1 DDAHEGDDA
10 HERDDTHE
18 RATVMSTVPE
28 GVDAAGDTAASGH
41 RLGGLLEV
49 SDCRVDPAWA
59 LKIPASLALRKS
71 VLPMCELDGVVQVA
85 CCDVDDQIAAQA
97 IRKATGREVR
107 MIETD
112 PGRLREVLTR
122 IYGGISLPAGVTG
135 PGAIRRGDAGDG
147 DDAATICDEV
157 LLAAVMREASDI
169 HFLPTET
176 SFRIRFRVD
185 GALETYRE
193 LPKDAQ
199 GPVTSRIKVLSGLDI
214 AEKRAPQDGR
224 FNTRVGPNRR
234 KLDLRVA
241 TLPTRFGERTTMRLL
256 ATASSSLTMERLGM
270 DDRNI
275 ELFRGAINRPHG
287 MILLTGPTG
296 SGKSTSLY
304 VALTELLA
312 RRGGNVITVED
323 PIEYEIE
330 GASQVEVDG
339 TDRVSFHRALRSIL
353 RHDPDVVMIGE
364 IRDSE
369 TANIAVKAS
378 LTGHLVL
385 STLHTNTAV
394 GVITRLADLGLERFL
409 IAATVRM
416 AIAQRLVRRLC
427 PQCRKGREMTMT
439 EALSLGRR
447 DLAGQTIYDAVG
459 CVYCAGRGYN
469 GRVAM
474 FEMLAIDQQLAEMI
488 DDDAEESELL
498 KVIRQA
504 GTPGLLDDA
513 VSKLLSGVTSL
524 PEVLSN
530 VVDF

>member
-1 DDAHEGDDA
+1 
-10 HERDDTHE
+10 
-18 RATVMSTVPE
+18 MSNGTAKNSEPE
-28 GVDAAGDTAASGH
+28 
-41 RLGGLLEV
+41 LLDIAEV
-49 SDCRVDPAWA
+49 RVDPTWA
-59 LKIPASLALRKS
+59 LKIPASLALRRS
-71 VLPMCELDGVVQVA
+71 VLPMCELDDVVQVA
-85 CCDVDDQIAAQA
+85 CCDVDDQTTAQA
-97 IRKATGREVR
+97 IRKATGREIK
-107 MIETD
+107 MLETD
-112 PGRLREVLTR
+112 PTDLREVLTR
-122 IYGGISLPAGVTG
+122 IYGGISMPAGVVG
-135 PGAIRRGDAGDG
+135 PGAARRADSET

-157 LLAAVMREASDI
+157 FLAAVMRDASDI
-169 HFLPTET
+169 HFLPDET
-176 SFRIRFRVD
+176 SFNVCLRVD
-185 GALETYRE
+185 GKLEVYRE
-193 LPKDAQ
+193 LPKDLQ

-224 FNTRVGPNRR
+224 FNTRIGPNRR

-241 TLPTRFGERTTMRLL
+241 TLPPRYGERTTMRLL
-256 ATASSSLTMERLGM
+256 ATASTSLTMEKLGM
-270 DDRNI
+270 DEQGIASFRN
-275 ELFRGAINRPHG
+275 AIGRPHG

-296 SGKSTSLY
+296 SGKSTSLF

-312 RRGGNVITVED
+312 TRGGNVITVED
-323 PIEYEIE
+323 PIEYEIK

-364 IRDSE
+364 IRDNE

-394 GVITRLADLGLERFL
+394 GVITRLADLGMERFL

-427 PQCRKGREMTMT
+427 PQCRIPKEMTVK

-447 DLAGQTIYDAVG
+447 DLVGKTIYKPDG

-474 FEMLAIDQQLAEMI
+474 FEMLAIDQKLAAMI
-488 DDDAEESELL
+488 DDGADEPELI
-498 KVIRQA
+498 KQIRNA
-504 GTPGLLDDA
+504 GTPGLIDDA
-513 VSKLLSGVTSL
+513 ISKLLSGVTSL
-524 PEVLSN
+524 PEVLTN
-530 VVDF
+530 VIEF

>member
-1 DDAHEGDDA
+1 
-10 HERDDTHE
+10 
-18 RATVMSTVPE
+18 MST
-28 GVDAAGDTAASGH
+28 GH
-41 RLGGLLEV
+41 ELLEIGKV
-49 SDCRVDPAWA
+49 RVDPAWA
-59 LKIPASLALRKS
+59 LKIPASLALRKL

-85 CCDVDDQIAAQA
+85 CCDIADQATAQA
-97 IRKATGREVR
+97 IRKATGCEVQL
-107 MIETD
+107 IETD
-112 PGRLREVLTR
+112 PTDLREVLTR
-122 IYGGISLPAGVTG
+122 IYGGVSLPAGVAG
-135 PGAIRRGDAGDG
+135 PGARRGEADDI

-176 SFRIRFRVD
+176 SLLVCFRVD
-185 GALETYRE
+185 GELETYRE

-224 FNTRVGPNRR
+224 FNTRIGPNRR

-241 TLPTRFGERTTMRLL
+241 TLPTQFGERTTMRLL
-256 ATASSSLTMERLGM
+256 ATASASLTMERLGM
-270 DDRNI
+270 DEKGI
-275 ELFRGAINRPHG
+275 HSFREAINRPHG

-304 VALTELLA
+304 VALTEVLE
-312 RRGGNVITVED
+312 RRRRNVITVED
-323 PIEYEIE
+323 PIEYQIR

-364 IRDSE
+364 VRDSE

-416 AIAQRLVRRLC
+416 VIAQRLVRRLC
-427 PQCRKGREMTMT
+427 GHCRSPREMTTT

-447 DLAGQTIYDAVG
+447 DLAGKTIYDPCG
-459 CVYCAGRGYN
+459 CVYCAGRGFN

-474 FEMLAIDQQLAEMI
+474 FEMLAVDQQLAEMI
-488 DDDAEESELL
+488 DDEADESELL
-498 KVIRQA
+498 KSIRQA
-504 GTPGLLDDA
+504 GTPGLIDDA
-513 VSKLLSGVTSL
+513 VAKLLAGTTSL
-524 PEVLSN
+524 QEVLTN

>member
-1 DDAHEGDDA
+1 
-10 HERDDTHE
+10 
-18 RATVMSTVPE
+18 MSIGE
-28 GVDAAGDTAASGH
+28 S
-41 RLGGLLEV
+41 LLAIDEV
-49 SDCRVDPAWA
+49 RVDPAWA

-85 CCDVDDQIAAQA
+85 CCDVDDQATAQA
-97 IRKATGREVR
+97 IRKATSRDVH

-112 PGRLREVLTR
+112 PVELRAVLAR
-122 IYGGISLPAGVTG
+122 IYGGISMPAGVAG
-135 PGAIRRGDAGDG
+135 PGARRGDAAEA

-157 LLAAVMREASDI
+157 LLAAVMRDASDI

-176 SFRIRFRVD
+176 SFKVRLRVD
-185 GALETYRE
+185 GELETYRE
-193 LPKDAQ
+193 LPKDAH

-224 FNTRVGPNRR
+224 FNTRIGPNRR

-256 ATASSSLTMERLGM
+256 ATTSTSLTMEKLGM
-270 DDRNI
+270 EDEGI
-275 ELFRGAINRPHG
+275 ALFRSAINRPHG

-312 RRGGNVITVED
+312 TRGGNVITVED

-427 PQCRKGREMTMT
+427 SHCRSPRPMTMT

-447 DLAGQTIYDAVG
+447 DLEGRTIYDPTG

-469 GRVAM
+469 GRLAM
-474 FEMLAIDQQLAEMI
+474 FEMLAIDQELAGMI
-488 DDDAEESELL
+488 DDDADESELV

-504 GTPGLLDDA
+504 GTPGLIDDA
-513 VSKLLSGVTSL
+513 IAKLLGGVTSL
-524 PEVLSN
+524 PEVLTN

>member
-1 DDAHEGDDA
+1 MSAGPARVEQDALQIG
-10 HERDDTHE
+10 
-18 RATVMSTVPE
+18 
-28 GVDAAGDTAASGH
+28 
-41 RLGGLLEV
+41 EV
-49 SDCRVDPAWA
+49 RIDPAWA

-71 VLPMCELDGVVQVA
+71 VLPICELDGIVQVA
-85 CCDVDDQIAAQA
+85 CCDVDDETTAQA
-97 IRKATGREVR
+97 IRKATGRDVR

-112 PGRLREVLTR
+112 PGQLREVLTR
-122 IYGGISLPAGVTG
+122 IYGGVSVPAGVAG
-135 PGAIRRGDAGDG
+135 PGAARRGEAAEA

-176 SFRIRFRVD
+176 SFLVRLRVD

-193 LPKDAQ
+193 LSKDVQ
-199 GPVTSRIKVLSGLDI
+199 GAVTSRIKVLSGLDI

-224 FNTRVGPNRR
+224 FNTRIGPNRR

-256 ATASSSLTMERLGM
+256 ATASTSLTMERLGM
-270 DDRNI
+270 DERGID
-275 ELFRGAINRPHG
+275 LFRTAINRPHG

-296 SGKSTSLY
+296 SGKSTSLF
-304 VALTELLA
+304 VALSELLA

-323 PIEYEIE
+323 PIEYEIT

-427 PQCRKGREMTMT
+427 PNCREARPMTTT

-447 DLAGQTIYDAVG
+447 DLTGKTIYEPTG
-459 CVYCAGRGYN
+459 CVYCAGRGFN

-474 FEMLAIDQQLAEMI
+474 FEMLAIDQKLAAMI

-498 KVIRQA
+498 KEIRAA
-504 GTPGLLDDA
+504 GTPGLVDDA
-513 VSKLLSGVTSL
+513 IAKLLDGVTSL
-524 PEVLSN
+524 PEVLTN
-530 VVDF
+530 VVEF

>member
-1 DDAHEGDDA
+1 
-10 HERDDTHE
+10 
-18 RATVMSTVPE
+18 
-28 GVDAAGDTAASGH
+28 
-41 RLGGLLEV
+41 
-49 SDCRVDPAWA
+49 
-59 LKIPASLALRKS
+59 
-71 VLPMCELDGVVQVA
+71 
-85 CCDVDDQIAAQA
+85 
-97 IRKATGREVR
+97 
-107 MIETD
+107 
-112 PGRLREVLTR
+112 
-122 IYGGISLPAGVTG
+122 GISMPAGVAG
-135 PGAIRRGDAGDG
+135 PGAARRGDAAEV

-157 LLAAVMREASDI
+157 LLAAVMRDASDI

-176 SFRIRFRVD
+176 SFKVKFRVD

-199 GPVTSRIKVLSGLDI
+199 GPVTSRLKVMSGLDI

-256 ATASSSLTMERLGM
+256 ASASASLTMESLGM
-270 DDRNI
+270 DDQGI
-275 ELFRGAINRPHG
+275 GLFRSAINRPHG

-323 PIEYEIE
+323 PIEYEITE
-330 GASQVEVDG
+330 ASQVEVDG

-427 PQCRKGREMTMT
+427 PQCRESREMTMT

-447 DLAGQTIYDAVG
+447 DLAGKTIYEPSG

-474 FEMLAIDQQLAEMI
+474 FEMLAIDQKLAAMI
-488 DDDAEESELL
+488 DDNAEESELL
-498 KVIRQA
+498 KEIRNA
-504 GTPGLLDDA
+504 GTPGLMDDA
-513 VSKLLSGVTSL
+513 VAKLLSGTTSL
-524 PEVLSN
+524 PEILTN

>member
-1 DDAHEGDDA
+1 MNGMPSID
-10 HERDDTHE
+10 
-18 RATVMSTVPE
+18 PE
-28 GVDAAGDTAASGH
+28 
-41 RLGGLLEV
+41 LLEIGEV
-49 SDCRVDPAWA
+49 RVDPAWA
-59 LKIPASLALRKS
+59 LKSPASLALRKS
-71 VLPMCELDGVVQVA
+71 VLPLCDLDGVVQVA
-85 CCDVDDQIAAQA
+85 CCDVEDHATAQA
-97 IRKATGREVR
+97 IRKATGHDVQ

-112 PGRLREVLTR
+112 PAGLREVLTR
-122 IYGGISLPAGVTG
+122 IYGGVSLPAGVAG
-135 PGAIRRGDAGDG
+135 PGAARRGDAVEA

-169 HFLPTET
+169 HFVPNET
-176 SFRIRFRVD
+176 ALLVKFRVD
-185 GALETYRE
+185 GVLETYRE
-193 LPKDAQ
+193 LPKDAH

-224 FNTRVGPNRR
+224 FNTRVGPNRQ
-234 KLDLRVA
+234 KLDLRIA

-256 ATASSSLTMERLGM
+256 ATASTSLTMERLGM
-270 DDRNI
+270 DDQAI
-275 ELFRGAINRPHG
+275 ESFRSAINRPHG

-304 VALTELLA
+304 VALTELIS

-323 PIEYEIE
+323 PIEYEIAD
-330 GASQVEVDG
+330 ASQVEVDG

-427 PQCRKGREMTMT
+427 PHCRAPRAMTTT

-447 DLAGQTIYDAVG
+447 DLTGKTIYEPTG

-488 DDDAEESELL
+488 DDNADESELL
-498 KVIRQA
+498 RVIRQA
-504 GTPGLLDDA
+504 GTPGLIDDA
-513 VSKLLSGVTSL
+513 ISKLLDGTTSL
-524 PEVLSN
+524 PEVLTN

>member
-1 DDAHEGDDA
+1 
-10 HERDDTHE
+10 
-18 RATVMSTVPE
+18 MSVGQE
-28 GVDAAGDTAASGH
+28 
-41 RLGGLLEV
+41 LLRIEEV
-49 SDCRVDPAWA
+49 RVDPAWA

-71 VLPMCELDGVVQVA
+71 VLPLCELEGVVQVA
-85 CCDVDDQIAAQA
+85 CCDVDDQTTAQA
-97 IRKATGREVR
+97 IRKATGRDVH

-112 PGRLREVLTR
+112 PARLREVLTR
-122 IYGGISLPAGVTG
+122 IYGGTSLPAGVTG
-135 PGAIRRGDAGDG
+135 AGAPRRGDTADT

-176 SFRIRFRVD
+176 SFLVRFRVD
-185 GALETYRE
+185 GVLETYRE
-193 LPKDAQ
+193 LSKDAQ
-199 GPVTSRIKVLSGLDI
+199 GTVTSRIKVLSGLDI

-234 KLDLRVA
+234 KLDIRVA

-256 ATASSSLTMERLGM
+256 ATASTSLTMDRLGM

-275 ELFRGAINRPHG
+275 DQFRTAINRPHG

-304 VALTELLA
+304 VALTELLS

-323 PIEYEIE
+323 PIEYEIS

-416 AIAQRLVRRLC
+416 AIAQRLVRKLC
-427 PQCRKGREMTMT
+427 PHCRAARPMTTT

-447 DLAGQTIYDAVG
+447 ELAGQKIYEPTG
-459 CVYCAGRGYN
+459 CVYCAGRGFN

-474 FEMLAIDQQLAEMI
+474 FEMLPIDQRLAAMI
-488 DDDAEESELL
+488 DDEAEESELL
-498 KVIRQA
+498 EEIRKA
-504 GTPGLLDDA
+504 GTPGLIDDA
-513 VSKLLSGVTSL
+513 ISKLLDGTTSL

-530 VVDF
+530 VIAF

>member
-1 DDAHEGDDA
+1 
-10 HERDDTHE
+10 
-18 RATVMSTVPE
+18 MSVGNANIQP
-28 GVDAAGDTAASGH
+28 D
-41 RLGGLLEV
+41 LLDIGEV
-49 SDCRVDPAWA
+49 RVDPAWA
-59 LKIPASLALRKS
+59 LKIPASLALRRS
-71 VLPMCELDGVVQVA
+71 VLPMCELDGVVHVA
-85 CCDVDDQIAAQA
+85 CCDVDDQTTAQA
-97 IRKATGREVR
+97 IRKATGREVK
-107 MIETD
+107 MLETD
-112 PGRLREVLTR
+112 PAELREVLTR
-122 IYGGISLPAGVTG
+122 IYGGISMPAGVVG
-135 PGAIRRGDAGDG
+135 PGSVRRGDTDP

-157 LLAAVMREASDI
+157 LLAAVMRDASDI
-169 HFLPTET
+169 HFLPDET
-176 SFRIRFRVD
+176 SFNISLRVD
-185 GALETYRE
+185 GKLETYRE
-193 LPKDAQ
+193 LPKELQ

-224 FNTRVGPNRR
+224 FNTRIGPNRR

-241 TLPTRFGERTTMRLL
+241 TLPTRYGERTTMRLL
-256 ATASSSLTMERLGM
+256 ATASTSLTMEKLGM
-270 DDRNI
+270 DADGVAKFRN
-275 ELFRGAINRPHG
+275 AIGRPHG

-296 SGKSTSLY
+296 SGKSTSLF

-312 RRGGNVITVED
+312 TRGGNVITVED
-323 PIEYEIE
+323 PIEYEIK

-364 IRDSE
+364 IRDNE

-394 GVITRLADLGLERFL
+394 GVITRLADLGMERFL

-427 PQCRKGREMTMT
+427 PQCRIPKKMTVQ

-447 DLAGQTIYDAVG
+447 DLVGKTIYEPDG

-474 FEMLAIDQQLAEMI
+474 FEMLAIDQKLAAMI
-488 DDDAEESELL
+488 DDGADEPELV
-498 KVIRQA
+498 KEIRNA
-504 GTPGLLDDA
+504 GTPGLIDDA
-513 VSKLLSGVTSL
+513 IQKLLDGVTSL
-524 PEVLSN
+524 PEVLTN
-530 VVDF
+530 VIEF

>member
-1 DDAHEGDDA
+1 MSIGSP
-10 HERDDTHE
+10 DTE
-18 RATVMSTVPE
+18 PE
-28 GVDAAGDTAASGH
+28 
-41 RLGGLLEV
+41 LLEIEDV
-49 SDCRVDPAWA
+49 RVDPVWA

-71 VLPMCELDGVVQVA
+71 VLPLCQLDGVVQVA
-85 CCDVDDQIAAQA
+85 CCDVEDQATAQA
-97 IRKATGREVR
+97 IRKATACDVH

-112 PGRLREVLTR
+112 PARLRAALTR
-122 IYGGISLPAGVTG
+122 IYGGVSMPAGVAG
-135 PGAIRRGDAGDG
+135 PGAARRGEAAEA
-147 DDAATICDEV
+147 DDAASICDEV

-176 SFRIRFRVD
+176 SFQIRFRVD
-185 GALETYRE
+185 GALEIYRE
-193 LPKDAQ
+193 LSKDAH

-256 ATASSSLTMERLGM
+256 ATASASLTMERLGM
-270 DDRNI
+270 DDKGI
-275 ELFRGAINRPHG
+275 ESFRSAINRPHG

-304 VALTELLA
+304 VALTELLET
-312 RRGGNVITVED
+312 RGGNVITVED
-323 PIEYEIE
+323 PIEYEIA

-364 IRDSE
+364 IRDNE

-394 GVITRLADLGLERFL
+394 GVITRLADLGMERFL

-427 PQCRKGREMTMT
+427 PQCRAPRPMTTT

-447 DLAGQTIYDAVG
+447 DLAGKTIYEPTG

-474 FEMLAIDQQLAEMI
+474 FEMLAIDQRLAEMI
-488 DDDAEESELL
+488 DDNADESELL
-498 KVIRQA
+498 NEVRKA
-504 GTPGLLDDA
+504 GTPGLIDDA
-513 VSKLLSGVTSL
+513 ISKLLSGVTSL
-524 PEVLSN
+524 P
-530 VVDF
+530 